1 MAEKPRQELDALEL
15 LMQDH
20 REVESLFR
28 EFEYLQKKGSTTAG
42 VIDIACAE
50 LKMHDTVENDVFY
63 PAVSKAAAHAEETE
77 TLLDAAEDAHDA
89 VMALIDDLDA
99 MDTNE
104 ARNAQ
109 FMLIIKNVQEHVAAE
124 EATLFPTVRK
134 LPLDLVALSAEMKR
148 RKSVLMSEVGVDE
161 ANAEA
166 V

>member
-1 MAEKPRQELDALEL
+1 MAEKPRKELDALEL

-28 EFEYLQKKGSTTAG
+28 EFEYLQKKAGTTAG

-63 PAVSKAAAHAEETE
+63 PAVSKAAAQAEEIE
-77 TLLDAAEDAHDA
+77 ALLDAAEDAHDA

-99 MDTNE
+99 MDTDD
-104 ARNAQ
+104 ARNGQ
-109 FMLIIKNVQEHVAAE
+109 FMLIIENVQAHVAAE
-124 EATLFPTVRK
+124 ETTLFPAVRK
-134 LPLDLVALSAEMKR
+134 LPLDLLALSTEMKR
-148 RKSVLMSEVGVDE
+148 CKAELMSELGLDE
-161 ANAEA
+161 ADAEA